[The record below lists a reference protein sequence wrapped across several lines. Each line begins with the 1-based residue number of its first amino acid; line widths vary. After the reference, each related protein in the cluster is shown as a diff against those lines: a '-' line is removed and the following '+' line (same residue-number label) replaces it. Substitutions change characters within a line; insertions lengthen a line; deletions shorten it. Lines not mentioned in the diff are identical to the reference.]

1 MAFVKGQSG
10 NPSGRPKGARNRKTI
25 IMEELSRDGSAL
37 AAAIKAHALQGD
49 AQLLALWL
57 SRLEPP
63 ARKRVEHVQFEFDPK
78 ATPAENIEKVLA
90 SIAAGDLSLEDGS
103 MIINGIEKLAA
114 ARAATE
120 VTDKDAQL
128 IAAFKDMAGKV
139 PV

>member
-1 MAFVKGQSG
+1 
-10 NPSGRPKGARNRKTI
+10 
-25 IMEELSRDGSAL
+25 
-37 AAAIKAHALQGD
+37 
-49 AQLLALWL
+49 
-57 SRLEPP
+57 
-63 ARKRVEHVQFEFDPK
+63 
-78 ATPAENIEKVLA
+78 
-90 SIAAGDLSLEDGS
+90 